1 MGYGKAEYD
10 RVAEAIRIPPAR
22 DTCAHCGHTDSATE
36 FYSQTRDGTTAR
48 YCRNH
53 NTCQARANTNRKGTT
68 MNFGTYTEPDTSTG
82 DTYKP
87 RDHYG
92 NSAIVK
98 VTEHKP
104 EVITPNSPNGA
115 PAVIC
120 DVYDLN
126 LKQAFR
132 DVLMMTG
139 ALVDGFKPHV
149 GKDPIVVKWEKTVAK
164 NGRDYARAVPAVEAA
179 IEAAKAVY
187 AGGDPFAPTLG
198 TIDAEA
204 PF

>member
-1 MGYGKAEYD
+1 MAD
-10 RVAEAIRIPPAR
+10 RR
-22 DTCAHCGHTDSATE
+22 TCTACGHEDWATE
-36 FYSQTRDGTTAR
+36 FYHQAGPTGVGTYCRSHNACQTRCKTNWKEQRNMTT
-48 YCRNH
+48 
-53 NTCQARANTNRKGTT
+53 
-68 MNFGTYTEPDTSTG
+68 FDTYTEPETSAG

-92 NSAIVK
+92 NSAIIK
-98 VTEHKP
+98 VIEHKP
-104 EVITPNSPNGA
+104 EVITPYSPNGA

-126 LKQAFR
+126 MKEAFR

-149 GKDPIVVKWEKTVAK
+149 GGNPIVIKWEKTVAK
-164 NGRDYARAVPAVEAA
+164 NGRDYARAIPATDAA

-187 AGGDPFAPTLG
+187 AAGDPFAPTLD
-198 TIDAEA
+198 TIKSEA

>member
-1 MGYGKAEYD
+1 MPD
-10 RVAEAIRIPPAR
+10 RG
-22 DTCAHCGHTDSATE
+22 TCGACGHEDWSTE
-36 FYSQTRDGTTAR
+36 FYSQAGPNGVGR

-53 NTCQARANTNRKGTT
+53 NTCHARVKAKYITNHQKGTT
-68 MNFGTYTEPDTSTG
+68 MFGQYIEPAAAEG

-87 RDHYG
+87 REHYG
-92 NSAIVK
+92 NSCIIK
-98 VTEHKP
+98 VTDYRESI
-104 EVITPNSPNGA
+104 VTSNSPNGA
-115 PAVIC
+115 PGVIC

-126 LKQAFR
+126 MKETFR

-149 GKDPIVVKWEKTVAK
+149 GGNPIVVKWEKTVAK

-187 AGGDPFAPTLG
+187 AAGDPFAPTLG